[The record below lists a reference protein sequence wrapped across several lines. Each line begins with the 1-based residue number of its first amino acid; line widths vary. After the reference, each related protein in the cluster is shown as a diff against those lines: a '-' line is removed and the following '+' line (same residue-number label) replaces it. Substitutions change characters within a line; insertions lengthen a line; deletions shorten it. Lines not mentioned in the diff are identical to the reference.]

1 MEMRCIKCG
10 LENPKESEFCRKCGD
25 ALGAHLK
32 CPQCGSQN
40 PGDSLFCIVCG
51 ARLSGNQKLVRG
63 NQRKCRNCG
72 HFNELEA
79 LYCVTCGEEMIKVS
93 NENFNRPSVGPTY
106 KTIALVIGMIFL
118 AGLAVKLAITLS
130 KGGGVSGLNSAAAPI
145 STPAAKVDEAQ
156 VVAVAKNFKCACG
169 SCGELPLVTCNC
181 DMPKGSV
188 EEKRFIRE
196 KLAEGFTVEQVIEQ
210 LDKKYGHR
218 V

>member
-1 MEMRCIKCG
+1 MDSKIRSNQNFV
-10 LENPKESEFCRKCGD
+10 ENVGRLWEVFFD
-25 ALGAHLK
+25 ALSVVLRILGILCFALYVGQGFLEVK
-32 CPQCGSQN
+32 KS
-40 PGDSLFCIVCG
+40 V
-51 ARLSGNQKLVRG
+51 KG

-79 LYCVTCGEEMIKVS
+79 LFCVTCGEEMIKVPK
-93 NENFNRPSVGPTY
+93 ENFNRQSVGPSY

-118 AGLAVKLAITLS
+118 AGLAVKLAITFSKGEGLS
-130 KGGGVSGLNSAAAPI
+130 KLNSAPVLT
-145 STPAAKVDEAQ
+145 STPMVKVDEAQ
-156 VVAVAKNFKCACG
+156 VIAVAKNFKCACG
-169 SCGELPLVTCNC
+169 GCGELPLATCNC
-181 DMPKGSV
+181 DMSKGSV

>member
-1 MEMRCIKCG
+1 MKCIKCG
-10 LENPKESEFCRKCGD
+10 LENPKHSKFCRKCGE
-25 ALGAHLK
+25 ALGRLLR
-32 CPQCGSQN
+32 CPQCGTEN

-51 ARLSGNQKLVRG
+51 ARLSGSQKFVKG

-79 LYCVTCGEEMIKVS
+79 LFCVTCGEEMIKVPK
-93 NENFNRPSVGPTY
+93 ENFNRQSVGPSY

-118 AGLAVKLAITLS
+118 AGLAVKLAITFSKGEGLS
-130 KGGGVSGLNSAAAPI
+130 KLNSAPVLT
-145 STPAAKVDEAQ
+145 STPMVKVDEAQ
-156 VVAVAKNFKCACG
+156 VIAVAKNFKCACG
-169 SCGELPLVTCNC
+169 GCGELPLATCNC
-181 DMPKGSV
+181 DMSKGSV